1 MPLMQRPA
9 GIGAFE
15 FVILASLR
23 AAQLMRGCRPKIEGF
38 HKNTV
43 LAQLEVAQGK
53 VTAQSA
59 EEAALEAL
67 PDTGPAA
74 EEPVPAL
81 VAG

>member
-1 MPLMQRPA
+1 MQRPA

-23 AAQLMRGCRPKIEGF
+23 AAQLMRGCRPKIDGF

-43 LAQLEVAQGK
+43 IAQLEVAQGK
-53 VTAQSA
+53 VGAQSA
-59 EEAALEAL
+59 EEAALEAV
-67 PDTGPAA
+67 PDTAPAA

>member
-1 MPLMQRPA
+1 MQRPA

>member
-1 MPLMQRPA
+1 MQRPA

-23 AAQLMRGCRPKIEGF
+23 AAQLMRGCRPKIDGF

-43 LAQLEVAQGK
+43 IAQLEVAQGM
-53 VTAQSA
+53 VGAQSA
-59 EEAALEAL
+59 EEAALEAA
-67 PDTGPAA
+67 PDTGPAD

-81 VAG
+81 AAG

>member
-1 MPLMQRPA
+1 M
-9 GIGAFE
+9 
-15 FVILASLR
+15 
-23 AAQLMRGCRPKIEGF
+23 MRGCRPKIDGF

-43 LAQLEVAQGK
+43 IAQLEVAQGK
-53 VTAQSA
+53 VGAQSA

>member
-1 MPLMQRPA
+1 MQRPA

-23 AAQLMRGCRPKIEGF
+23 AAQLMRGCRPKIDGF

-43 LAQLEVAQGK
+43 IAQLEVAQGK
-53 VTAQSA
+53 VGAQSA

-67 PDTGPAA
+67 PDTAPAA

>member
-1 MPLMQRPA
+1 MQRPA

-23 AAQLMRGCRPKIEGF
+23 AAQLMRGCRPKIDGF

-43 LAQLEVAQGK
+43 IAQLEVAQGK
-53 VTAQSA
+53 VGAQSA